1 VCRDGCGCDDGD
13 EGVGVGVRV
22 RTHGW
27 VCGSLSSSESE
38 QATEAQ

>member
-1 VCRDGCGCDDGD
+1 
-13 EGVGVGVRV
+13 VGVRV